1 MYAEDA
7 VIISFAVNKPF

>member
-1 MYAEDA
+1 MYAEDT